1 MSSGHAPARP
11 QGIVLVVDD
20 DESMRDALDGP
31 LRSAGWDV
39 ESFADAAE
47 FLQRPPVGRPACL
60 LLEARLPGTSG
71 LELQR
76 LLTQRGDA
84 PPIVFMTGQGDIAM
98 SVRAMKAGAVEFLS
112 KPFEVD
118 ELLDAVSAALER
130 DARAWRERAE
140 VSTLRRRVG
149 LLSQRERE
157 VMDLIVRG
165 MLNKQVAAA
174 LDITE
179 MTVKVHRRRVMD
191 KMRARSLPDLVRMA
205 GRLHAVL
212 VD

>member
-1 MSSGHAPARP
+1 
-11 QGIVLVVDD
+11 
-20 DESMRDALDGP
+20 
-31 LRSAGWDV
+31 
-39 ESFADAAE
+39 
-47 FLQRPPVGRPACL
+47 
-60 LLEARLPGTSG
+60 
-71 LELQR
+71 
-76 LLTQRGDA
+76 
-84 PPIVFMTGQGDIAM
+84 MTGQGDIAM

-118 ELLDAVSAALER
+118 ELLDAVSGALER

-140 VSTLRRRVG
+140 VSTLRRRVE

-165 MLNKQVAAA
+165 MLNKQVAAV